1 MIAALLLAVGIAAA
15 RQPGPVTRILV
26 VYSHTPDAPGMSSF
40 AQQFRYTVNVQSNE
54 PVEYY
59 HEFLDPDRLPV
70 RHRWQHL
77 AEYFAYKYQ
86 DLKLNV
92 IVAEG
97 SPALEFV
104 MSQLRPLFGDVP
116 VVFTLAIEPPPDIAT
131 LPPYVTGRLTKL
143 AFGGTFELAR
153 RLQPDAKRVVI
164 VSGAAHTDSIIREQ
178 AISEIAPRRGSLD
191 VQLAPDLPYEGLV
204 EYLHRLPPQTIVLLT
219 FYRRDIRGRY
229 IVPGEVIARMSAES
243 AAPVYGTIGSWFGQ
257 GIVGGALLQ
266 FSEEG
271 ARTATLVMRT
281 IHRAPGE
288 PLPRPEIGRGI
299 LAVDQRQLTRWRL
312 SQARVPSGVEILFR
326 DASAWER
333 HRNPILVALGII
345 LAQTML
351 ISLLLVER
359 NRRIRAQSAVQ
370 EQLAYEEAVGGLAA
384 GVLHHAPEEVSGA
397 LEEALGR
404 VGRYA
409 GASRVVLVQYADAS
423 GHPTTRIV
431 WSARPPGGPPSVTDG
446 WSSPLASDTK
456 LEIPLFADEAPLGRL
471 ELYHDVVRQPWSERL
486 LVRVE
491 ACAELLANSLARAR
505 AARSIRQGEEL
516 NRAVLASIS
525 AQIAILDHRGTI
537 IRVNEAWRHVADVG
551 RIPAERV
558 GFVGENYLEECRR
571 AEDRGVRDA
580 GEIRLGIEA
589 VLDGRT
595 LTFRYEYHD
604 PSPRAR
610 WYELRVDWLDRGLG
624 GAILTHIDITE
635 QRLAE
640 LKEEE
645 SRRELAH
652 MGRVATVG
660 ELAAAV
666 SHELR
671 QPLMAIRANAEAGT
685 MLVTRSPRDLD
696 EAQEIFRAIVADTS
710 RAANVIDHIRLLLRK
725 SEPTMDV
732 VDLNEVCS
740 HAGTLLQRDA
750 GLRQTHLDLVLHRGS
765 LPVRG
770 DPVQLQQVVI
780 NLALNGLDA
789 ASTSAGAKVV
799 TISTRTSGE
808 LAEVLVRDTGP
819 GISPELQQR
828 IFDPFFST
836 KAQGLGMGLV
846 IVRSI
851 LERHKGRVRAENDP
865 AGGAL
870 FRVSLPVVRP
880 AHDDDSRRV
889 FDAALAPHS
898 ARHSASA

>member
-1 MIAALLLAVGIAAA
+1 MIAALLLAFGLAAPQQHA
-15 RQPGPVTRILV
+15 PVTRILV
-26 VYSHTPDAPGMSSF
+26 VYSHTPDGPGMSSF
-40 AQQFRYTVNVQSNE
+40 AQQFRSTVNAESDE

-70 RHRWQHL
+70 RHRWSHL
-77 AEYFAYKYQ
+77 AQYFAYKYQ
-86 DLKLNV
+86 DLKLDV

-104 MSQLRPLFGDVP
+104 TRELRPLLGDVP
-116 VVFTLAIEPPPDIAT
+116 VVFTLAIEPPPRADS
-131 LPPYVTGRLTKL
+131 LPPLVTGRLTPL
-143 AFGGTFELAR
+143 AFDSTLALAR
-153 RLQPDAKRVVI
+153 RLQPDAERLVL
-164 VSGAAHTDSIIREQ
+164 VSGVAHTDTVIREQ
-178 AISEIAPRRGSLD
+178 ALSEIAPLRGSLD
-191 VQLAPDLPYEGLV
+191 LQLAPDLPYEELV
-204 EYLHRLPPQTIVLLT
+204 DYLHRLPPKTIVFLT
-219 FYRRDIRGRY
+219 FYRRDARGRY
-229 IVPGEVIARMSAES
+229 IVPGEVVARMSSES
-243 AAPVYGTIGSWFGQ
+243 SAPLYGAVGSWFGQ
-257 GIVGGALLQ
+257 GIVGGALLR

-271 ARTATLVMRT
+271 ARTASLVMRV

-288 PLPRPEIGRGI
+288 SIPPPELGKSF
-299 LAVDQRQLTRWRL
+299 LAVDQRQLVRWRMPE
-312 SQARVPSGVEILFR
+312 SRVSSNVEISFR
-326 DASAWER
+326 EPSAWEK
-333 HRNPILVALGII
+333 HHNPVLIALGII
-345 LAQTML
+345 LGQMLL
-351 ISLLLVER
+351 ISLLLLER
-359 NRRIRAQSAVQ
+359 NRRIRAQVAVQ
-370 EQLAYEEAVGGLAA
+370 EQLAYEETVAGLAA
-384 GVLHHAPEEVSGA
+384 GALNHAPEESFA
-397 LEEALGR
+397 LEDALGR

-423 GHPTTRIV
+423 GYPTTRVV
-431 WSARPPGGPPSVTDG
+431 WSARPPGESELGDG
-446 WSSPLASDTK
+446 WSPLENDSK
-456 LEIPLFADEAPLGRL
+456 LEIPLFADKAPLGRL
-471 ELYHDVVRQPWSERL
+471 ELYREGVREPWPERL
-486 LVRVE
+486 VARLE
-491 ACAELLANSLARAR
+491 ACAELVAGALARGR
-505 AARSIRQGEEL
+505 ATRSIRQGEEL

-537 IRVNEAWRHVADVG
+537 IRVNDAWRHVADLA

-580 GEIRLGIEA
+580 GEIRRGIEA

-604 PSPRAR
+604 SSSKAR

-685 MLVTRSPRDLD
+685 MLMTRAPRDLE

-732 VDLNEVCS
+732 LDLNEICS
-740 HAGTLLQRDA
+740 HAGALLQRDA
-750 GLRQTHLDLVLHRGS
+750 GLRQTRLDLDLHDEE

-780 NLALNGLDA
+780 NLVLNALDA
-789 ASTSAGAKVV
+789 ASTSSGAKLV
-799 TISTRTSGE
+799 TITTRANGDVAD
-808 LAEVLVRDTGP
+808 LLVRDTGP

-828 IFDPFFST
+828 IFEPFFST
-836 KAQGLGMGLV
+836 KSQGLGMGLV

-851 LERHKGRVRAENDP
+851 LERHKGRVRAEND
-865 AGGAL
+865 ARGGAL
-870 FRVSLPVVRP
+870 FRVSLPMARAVREDP
-880 AHDDDSRRV
+880 PRIS
-889 FDAALAPHS
+889 FDFARGTRAAERSGS
-898 ARHSASA
+898 A